1 MVKAMLFYNY
11 MADGM
16 KSFGLIYFHPLHV
29 VWYHLRSLLENL
41 NKKLAI
47 SICLVEKLYAVSSW
61 YSNEE
66 YDMKLNVNDV
76 KHQLSRSKPFFYDNN
91 VDWKKFNATICN
103 SVLENRS
110 CLSKIFPNSRTN
122 IYKFGSVRMFCSIMR
137 SFLKVRYWSGK

>member
-1 MVKAMLFYNY
+1 MLFYNY

-47 SICLVEKLYAVSSW
+47 SICLVEKLYAVNSW
-61 YSNEE
+61 HSNEE

-76 KHQLSRSKPFFYDNN
+76 KHR
-91 VDWKKFNATICN
+91 
-103 SVLENRS
+103 
-110 CLSKIFPNSRTN
+110 
-122 IYKFGSVRMFCSIMR
+122 
-137 SFLKVRYWSGK
+137 